1 MTGLRRSAK
10 NMKTQTCALVIG
22 CILTGGVIGYISGY
36 KAKEQASDLVLT
48 EMTNLVF
55 SVQNYNAIQSN
66 LMIGERLKSPTQKN
80 INEMREILIGQLA
93 LSIEDAESD
102 PERVDMTSQSD
113 LQKAKDYEK
122 AKSNN

>member
-1 MTGLRRSAK
+1 
-10 NMKTQTCALVIG
+10 
-22 CILTGGVIGYISGY
+22 
-36 KAKEQASDLVLT
+36 
-48 EMTNLVF
+48 MTNLVF

-102 PERVDMTSQSD
+102 PERADMTSQSD
-113 LQKAKDYEK
+113 LQKAKGLQIKLKQLAEQVVAPDGE
-122 AKSNN
+122 